1 MDLNIAKYPSNSS
14 FGSLNVKKSA
24 YKAKAGAM
32 YINFDKDKL
41 EELAKTCN
49 IKISGGKEYMGL
61 FSLDYLNITV
71 TPLKRSR
78 NPFIRWFNIDAV
90 TGKFATEARLES
102 TTLIDITRQLV
113 NKLQNR
119 L

>member
-14 FGSLNVKKSA
+14 FGSLNIKKSA
-24 YKAKAGAM
+24 YKAKAGAL
-32 YINFDKDKL
+32 NFDKDKL

-71 TPLKRSR
+71 TQLKRSR
-78 NPFIRWFNIDAV
+78 NPFIRLFNIDAV

-113 NKLQNR
+113 KKLQNR

>member
-24 YKAKAGAM
+24 YKAKAGGM
-32 YINFDKDKL
+32 YINYDKAKL

-71 TPLKRSR
+71 TPLQRSR
-78 NPFIRWFNIDAV
+78 NPFIRLFNIDAV